1 MYIGYMG
8 PEKVVDDLDPTE
20 DGESSEEA
28 HCAPYQAQL
37 SLSCHLCMDQSI
49 VLSDCV
55 LFCLM
60 VSTSRKMKF
69 WIPFENW
76 ALGHSR
82 PLKMYAVVCCM
93 HYPELH

>member
-8 PEKVVDDLDPTE
+8 PQKVVDDLNPTE

-49 VLSDCV
+49 VLLSDCA
-55 LFCLM
+55 LFCPM
-60 VSTSRKMKF
+60 VSTSGKMK
-69 WIPFENW
+69 
-76 ALGHSR
+76 L
-82 PLKMYAVVCCM
+82 
-93 HYPELH
+93 